1 MLSSTQML
9 VNCEFISF
17 LRGIRVYNFNYRNF
31 LTVMTWIKRKLIIVV
46 EEDCFLRL
54 LCRFDIT
61 RELSSRDDG
70 RLEGGCMGEPP
81 SHRIRSRA
89 PRLGHRTVARRSPNS
104 PDLRTHGTLSRRESA
119 RCCPEC
125 RGWRSPGEDVLWVPS
140 PVLCVCQW
148 LSW

>member
-1 MLSSTQML
+1 ML

-17 LRGIRVYNFNYRNF
+17 LRGIRVYNFNYRNS

-54 LCRFDIT
+54 PCRFDIT
-61 RELSSRDDG
+61 RELSSGDDG
-70 RLEGGCMGEPP
+70 RLEGGVWVSPP
-81 SHRIRSRA
+81 LPPDQILRA
-89 PRLGHRTVARRSPNS
+89 PRIGHRTVARRSPNS

-125 RGWRSPGEDVLWVPS
+125 RGWWSPGEDVLWVPS